1 MHSPQPSSTPRP
13 CAQRPC
19 RAPSYASLLC
29 AQFVLRYKLPLLPL
43 PSGHNTLGVLQYTS
57 LPFKQLQSRYNVCI
71 VTQPAFLANLPLLQY
86 TFLPGCNTIPTHF
99 TLSCN
104 TIFFLQYNWVVA
116 YFKFLHQFFFFIFH
130 YRYIFFPIISSSWKN
145 H

>member
-19 RAPSYASLLC
+19 RAPSCASLLC

-86 TFLPGCNTIPTHF
+86 NFHPTSYIAIH
-99 TLSCN
+99 LSPR
-104 TIFFLQYNWVVA
+104 LQYNSNPLHTKLQ
-116 YFKFLHQFFFFIFH
+116 YNLFLAIQLGSSLLQISAPIFFFHF
-130 YRYIFFPIISSSWKN
+130 SL
-145 H
+145 